1 MHIYGFQITPGSD
14 DALGYCH
21 DSTVAY
27 GKALEHRREIKR
39 VAAPGRLGPTAI
51 YEIALAEV
59 TAETIV
65 TILNDY
71 DAVTKALIMSK
82 RLLGFVTED

>member
-21 DSTVAY
+21 DSAAVY
-27 GKALEHRREIKR
+27 KKALGHRREIKR
-39 VAAPGRLGPTAI
+39 VAAPGRLDPTAV
-51 YEIALAEV
+51 YEIALADV
-59 TAETIV
+59 TAKAIV
-65 TILNDY
+65 AMLNDH
-71 DAVTKALIMSK
+71 DAVTEALVLSK